1 MSSGAKK
8 IPKFRNEAAEQ
19 DFWQR
24 ADSTDYIDWSK
35 SREVVLPKVKP
46 TLRTISIRLPEAM
59 IAQLKLLANKRDV
72 AYQALL
78 KTFLAERIRTELAP
92 EKPARN
98 SRTRKKRA
106 A

>member
-8 IPKFRNEAAEQ
+8 IPKFKDEAAERA
-19 DFWQR
+19 FWQR
-24 ADSTDYIDWSK
+24 SDSTDYIDWSK
-35 SREVVLPKVKP
+35 SSEVVLEKLKP

-59 IAQLKLLANKRDV
+59 IAQLKLLANKRDI

-78 KTFLAERIRTELAP
+78 KSFLAERIRTELAP
-92 EKPARN
+92 ENRSRNGRARK
-98 SRTRKKRA
+98 RRA